1 MYRCECTLYFSSLQ
15 QFFFSPLL
23 RTDSRRNKYQF
34 YILFL
39 RVFFPLASIF
49 SLLGTYFSLL
59 DPSLFGQDLIYIIT
73 RTCLDLCNFYGPSVR
88 ISARYKTP
96 NPLCF
101 SSLLLPFIF
110 SRSLCFF
117 SPKISLLRLAH
128 SLITSLASPIFR
140 RLPNQTLITGCAQT
154 LIYSQFRSFFLA
166 RYTQFH

>member
-1 MYRCECTLYFSSLQ
+1 MSVLYISLLCSNSSSLRCYG
-15 QFFFSPLL
+15 
-23 RTDSRRNKYQF
+23 RTLAVININFISSF
-34 YILFL
+34 CA
-39 RVFFPLASIF
+39 FFPLASIF